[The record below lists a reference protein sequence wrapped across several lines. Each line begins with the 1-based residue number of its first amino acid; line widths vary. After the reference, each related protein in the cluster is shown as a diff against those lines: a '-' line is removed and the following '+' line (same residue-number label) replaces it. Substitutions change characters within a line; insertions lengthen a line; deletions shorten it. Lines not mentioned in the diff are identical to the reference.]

1 MTVDSGARTVQPVWR
16 PSRPTTVGLALG
28 SVLLALAAVYAGL
41 VIAFADRKPGPLRIA
56 PVDVLA
62 TVAVLAAALVAHEL
76 VRAMFIAAYGGRPRF
91 SVTSGGPVPRPTCTA
106 PGQRFPRLG
115 YAMVNLAPTL
125 FVSLAL
131 LVGLRSGVGAWFV
144 IPFGIHL
151 GGCAADWLAAGVAL
165 RAPAAFLLEDVEGGI
180 AFRDPSAL

>member
-1 MTVDSGARTVQPVWR
+1 MTVDSGAGTLQPVWR
-16 PSRPTTVGLALG
+16 PSRRIIVGLGLG
-28 SVLLALAAVYAGL
+28 SVVLALVAVYAGL
-41 VIAFADRKPGPLRIA
+41 VIAFADREPGPLRIA
-56 PVDVLA
+56 PVDLLA

-76 VRAMFIAAYGGRPRF
+76 VRAMFIAAYGGRPRL
-91 SVTSGGPVPRPTCTA
+91 SLTAGGPVPRLSCTA

-115 YAMVNLAPTL
+115 YTMVNLAPTL

-165 RAPAAFLLEDVEGGI
+165 RAPSGCLVEDVAGGI
-180 AFRDPSAL
+180 ALRDPSAL